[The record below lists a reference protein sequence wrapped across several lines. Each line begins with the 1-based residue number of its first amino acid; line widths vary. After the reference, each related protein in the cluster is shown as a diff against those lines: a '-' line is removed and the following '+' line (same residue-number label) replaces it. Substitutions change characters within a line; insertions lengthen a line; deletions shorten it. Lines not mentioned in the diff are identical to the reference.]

1 MKKLLIT
8 AASAALFLSGQA
20 GAQSP
25 IAESPSVARAQAI
38 AMADQLFA
46 RYDLNHDG
54 VVTRD
59 EAAQVLAQMARGET
73 PKQSRKAERMID
85 RMFGNAQSVTLSQVE
100 AAAAARAYARVN
112 TPNVANS
119 PSAYAY

>member
-1 MKKLLIT
+1 MKTLLIT

-25 IAESPSVARAQAI
+25 TAESPSVARAHAI

-46 RYDLNHDG
+46 SYDLNHDG
-54 VVTRD
+54 IVTRG
-59 EAAQVLAQMARGET
+59 EAAQVLAQMAPSET
-73 PKQSRKAERMID
+73 PKQSRNAARMID
-85 RMFGNAQSVTLSQVE
+85 RMFGNAQSVTLPQVE

-112 TPNVANS
+112 TPYVANS
-119 PSAYAY
+119 PGIGAY